1 LQSQHRTDKTN
12 NAPWVSTRSQ
22 RRELIRVALITTDVV
37 ALTGAA
43 LAASFMTVGNLLSP
57 VHLGETVMAVNHL
70 QLALFITPLLM
81 LSMSFGQL
89 YDLDKLSWGS
99 GEFSNVAKALS
110 LGVVGII
117 MVWFAL
123 ALPPL
128 PREWIL
134 LLWSLAVLAVCV
146 GRYLTRL
153 AVIALSVK
161 GRIASPTLI
170 VGTDYAAGD
179 IARVLLKDRASGL
192 VPVGCLAS
200 SRKDRLSLDY
210 CSPEVPELGHAADLL
225 KVIERHE
232 IDTVIM
238 VSSAFDHEVLSRM
251 IAELK
256 GVPVDVHI
264 SSSLSEVLPSR
275 VWIREVAGMPLISLK
290 GVSFTPWHMA
300 LKRSFDIAVAS
311 FVTLLGLPAWL
322 TLAGLVKV
330 TSPGPVFYRQER
342 VGKGGET
349 FKMYK
354 FRTMVVDADKR
365 MAELREQNEADGPI
379 FKIKH
384 DPRVT
389 SVGRWMRKFSLDEFP
404 QLLNVL
410 KGEMS
415 LVGPRPPLPSEAD
428 AYTERHWRR
437 LEVLPGMTGLW
448 QVSGRSDLTFE
459 EMIRLDLYYIQNWSV
474 RFDVTMLLRTVPAV
488 LVSKGAY

>member
-1 LQSQHRTDKTN
+1 
-12 NAPWVSTRSQ
+12 
-22 RRELIRVALITTDVV
+22 
-37 ALTGAA
+37 
-43 LAASFMTVGNLLSP
+43 
-57 VHLGETVMAVNHL
+57 
-70 QLALFITPLLM
+70 
-81 LSMSFGQL
+81 
-89 YDLDKLSWGS
+89 
-99 GEFSNVAKALS
+99 
-110 LGVVGII
+110 
-117 MVWFAL
+117 
-123 ALPPL
+123 
-128 PREWIL
+128 
-134 LLWSLAVLAVCV
+134 
-146 GRYLTRL
+146 
-153 AVIALSVK
+153 
-161 GRIASPTLI
+161 
-170 VGTDYAAGD
+170 
-179 IARVLLKDRASGL
+179 
-192 VPVGCLAS
+192 
-200 SRKDRLSLDY
+200 
-210 CSPEVPELGHAADLL
+210 
-225 KVIERHE
+225 
-232 IDTVIM
+232 
-238 VSSAFDHEVLSRM
+238 
-251 IAELK
+251 
-256 GVPVDVHI
+256 
-264 SSSLSEVLPSR
+264 

-290 GVSFTPWHMA
+290 GVSFTPWNMA